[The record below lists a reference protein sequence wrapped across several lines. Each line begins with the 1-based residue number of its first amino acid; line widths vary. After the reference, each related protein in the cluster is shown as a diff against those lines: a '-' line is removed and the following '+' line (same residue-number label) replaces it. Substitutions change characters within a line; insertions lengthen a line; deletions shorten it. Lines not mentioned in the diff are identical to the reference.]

1 MAPPRASEFSVDDVG
16 LFDDEA
22 LRTFLDPRDG
32 GVDPALLGTAMQ
44 RSDGRLI
51 QRVIAALPSDA
62 AARFADSRATPAD
75 DSMVATAQRDVME
88 LLFWPLVY
96 WNDPDDYEE
105 LINGEHLHPRLLDAI
120 DLDARSVCDIGAG
133 TGRFS
138 LAAAA
143 RARHIIAV
151 DAVPE
156 LLRRLDAK
164 ALPAGISNIETRR
177 GRFAALPLPDRSV
190 DIAVACSSFTTGGPH
205 GGDAAINEAQ
215 RIVRPGGD
223 VVVIWPQDPQWF
235 LQRGFQYIAVHG
247 ERTVHFRDVA
257 TAERLCSQYYSA
269 DAADWVRVHNSA
281 EVPFSVL
288 GMSPPSDLCIK
299 SIP

>member
-1 MAPPRASEFSVDDVG
+1 MAPPRATEFSVDDIG

-22 LRTFLDPRDG
+22 LSTFLDPRDG
-32 GVDPALLGTAMQ
+32 GVDPALLGIALQ
-44 RSDGRLI
+44 PADPRLI
-51 QRVIAALPSDA
+51 DRVVAALPGDA
-62 AARFADSRATPAD
+62 AAHFSDSLAAAAD
-75 DSMVATAQRDVME
+75 DSALTSAQRDVME

-105 LINGEHLHPRLLDAI
+105 LISGEHLHPRLLEAI
-120 DLDARSVCDIGAG
+120 DLDGRTVCDIGAG

-138 LAAAA
+138 LAAAP
-143 RARHIIAV
+143 RANRIIAV
-151 DAVPE
+151 DAVPQ
-156 LLRRLDAK
+156 LLRRLEAK
-164 ALPAGISNIETRR
+164 AAAAGINNIEVRR
-177 GRFAALPLPDRSV
+177 GRFTSLPLPDGSV

-205 GGDAAINEAQ
+205 GGDTAINEAQ
-215 RIVRPGGD
+215 RVVRRGGD

-247 ERTVHFRDVA
+247 ERAVHFRNVA
-257 TAERLCSQYYSA
+257 TAERLCKSYYSA
-269 DAADWVRVHNSA
+269 DAADWVRTNNSA

-299 SIP
+299 RVE

>member
-16 LFDDEA
+16 SFDDEA
-22 LRTFLDPRDG
+22 LATFLDPRDG
-32 GVDPALLGTAMQ
+32 GVDPALLGIALQ
-44 RSDGRLI
+44 GSDARLMRRI
-51 QRVIAALPSDA
+51 VAALPADA
-62 AARFADSRATPAD
+62 AARFSTSRSTAVADSTIA
-75 DSMVATAQRDVME
+75 SAQRDVME
-88 LLFWPLVY
+88 VLFWPLVY

-105 LINGEHLHPRLLDAI
+105 LISGEHLHPRLLDAI
-120 DLDARSVCDIGAG
+120 DLDARTVCDIGAG

-138 LAAAA
+138 LAAAT

-151 DAVPE
+151 DAVPQ
-156 LLRRLDAK
+156 LLHRLEAK
-164 ALPAGISNIETRR
+164 AAAVGITNIETRR

-190 DIAVACSSFTTGGPH
+190 DLAVACSSFTTGGPH

-215 RIVRPGGD
+215 RVVRHGGD
-223 VVVIWPQDPQWF
+223 VVVIWPQDPGWF
-235 LQRGFQYIAVHG
+235 LKRGFQYIAVHG

-257 TAERLCSQYYSA
+257 TAERLCSRYYSA
-269 DAADWVRVHNSA
+269 DAADWVRTHDSA

-299 SIP
+299 RVE

>member
-1 MAPPRASEFSVDDVG
+1 MAPPRASEFSVDDIG

-32 GVDPALLGTAMQ
+32 GVDPAMLGTALQ
-44 RSDGRLI
+44 LGGAQLI

-75 DSMVATAQRDVME
+75 DSTVATAQRDVME

-105 LINGEHLHPRLLDAI
+105 LISGEHLHPWLLDAI
-120 DLDARSVCDIGAG
+120 DLDARTACDIGAG

-156 LLRRLDAK
+156 LLRRLEAK
-164 ALPAGISNIETRR
+164 ARAAGISNIETRR

-215 RIVRPGGD
+215 RVVRHGGD
-223 VVVIWPQDPQWF
+223 VVVIWPQDPAWF
-235 LQRGFQYIAVHG
+235 LERGFQYIAVHG
-247 ERTVHFRDVA
+247 DRAGHFRDVA
-257 TAERLCSQYYSA
+257 TAARLCSRYYSA
-269 DAADWVRVHNSA
+269 DAADWVRTHDSA
-281 EVPFSVL
+281 EVPFNVL

-299 SIP
+299 RVE

>member
-1 MAPPRASEFSVDDVG
+1 MAPPRASEFSVADVG
-16 LFDDEA
+16 SFDDEA
-22 LRTFLDPRDG
+22 LATFLDPRDG
-32 GVDPALLGTAMQ
+32 GVAPTLLGIALQ
-44 RSDGRLI
+44 RSDRRLMRRI
-51 QRVIAALPSDA
+51 LAALPADA
-62 AARFADSRATPAD
+62 AARFSTSRATAAD
-75 DSMVATAQRDVME
+75 DSAVATAQRDVME

-105 LINGEHLHPRLLDAI
+105 LISGEHLHPRLLDAI
-120 DLDARSVCDIGAG
+120 DLDARTVCDIGAG

-156 LLRRLDAK
+156 LLRRLAAK
-164 ALPAGISNIETRR
+164 ARAAGISNIETRR

-205 GGDAAINEAQ
+205 GGEAAISDAQ
-215 RIVRPGGD
+215 RVVRPGGD

-257 TAERLCSQYYSA
+257 TAERLCARYYSA
-269 DAADWVRVHNSA
+269 DAATWVRLHHA
-281 EVPFSVL
+281 ADVPFSVL

-299 SIP
+299 RVE